1 MIDRIQAMRT
11 FIRIVDSNSF
21 ARAAE
26 SLAMPRA
33 RVTTLMQELEALL
46 GVQLLLR
53 TTRRLSLTIEG
64 ASYYERC
71 QRILSDLDEME
82 AELRGSTDNIRGLLR
97 VEMPSAIA
105 TALVLPSLGDFHA
118 RHPHIEV
125 AVGFSSRQVDLVGDG
140 VDCSIQFGEL
150 PDSGLAA
157 RRLGMLEHVTCASP
171 AYLARRGTPESLDDL
186 REHVAV
192 NCVASQTGRK
202 VGFDFDIGG
211 EAVEVKLDGFVQVS
225 EDHAY
230 LTCGLQG
237 LGLIQPTRLSAEPYL
252 RSGQLREVLS
262 PWSPM
267 PTPVSVTYV
276 KSRQASPRVRAFVDW
291 LVELFEIQTQDASAR
306 AVYGNTIASLT
317 ASAKATLARR
327 AQNDPELEMQA

>member
-1 MIDRIQAMRT
+1 MIDRIHAMRT

-26 SLAMPRA
+26 SMNMPRA

-64 ASYYERC
+64 AAYYERC
-71 QRILSDLDEME
+71 ERILSDLDEME
-82 AELRGSTDNIRGLLR
+82 ADLRGTTENIQGLLR

-105 TALVLPSLGDFHA
+105 TTLVLPALGEFHA
-118 RHPHIEV
+118 RHPRVEV
-125 AVGFSSRQVDLVGDG
+125 AVGFSNRQVDLVGEG
-140 VDCSIQFGEL
+140 VDCSIQLGEL

-157 RRLGMLEHVTCASP
+157 RRLGLLEHVTCASP
-171 AYLARRGTPESLDDL
+171 AYLARRGIPAALDEL
-186 REHVAV
+186 KEHVAV
-192 NCVASQTGRK
+192 NCVSSQTGRK
-202 VGFDFDIGG
+202 VGFDFDVAG
-211 EAVEVKLDGFVQVS
+211 EAVEVKVDGFVQVS

-237 LGLIQPTRLSAEPYL
+237 LGIIQPTRLQAEPYL
-252 RSGQLREVLS
+252 RSGQLRPILTA
-262 PWSPM
+262 WSPI

-276 KSRQASPRVRAFVDW
+276 KSRQASPRVRVFVDW
-291 LVELFEIQTQDASAR
+291 LVELFERHTQDANAR
-306 AVYGNTIASLT
+306 VVFGNTIASLT
-317 ASAKATLARR
+317 ASAAVTVARR
-327 AQNDPELEMQA
+327 AQNDPELEVQA